1 MDMNDLFGDYQNGN
15 YSSKAKE
22 HPLHQNDFSYGQNEE
37 NNKKSKKTKGPK
49 QKKKGGGLVVLLLLI
64 ILGLVGGAAYAFFY
78 TDTFKTPKQLMG
90 KYMLTMVAAS
100 ENNTPI
106 SNQIVLKEKG
116 TATVDGTLTILLKE
130 LSDGLMED
138 VKVDVDLAAD
148 YDADFTNLRINTT
161 LEEQKYNVSLLT
173 NKDIIAIGSDLVDLS
188 ADYDG
193 AKYVGIKNENL
204 KEFAK
209 KFSLED
215 EMLKFVPDKVNFDGL
230 KEIFSEEEIADI
242 TNRYLQ
248 VLNSHLP
255 EEKFGLEEN
264 VKITVENKD
273 YATKKVT
280 LKMSSLEVYEIM
292 LDALKE
298 LKQDEVILNS
308 YKKVVDIEI
317 PKDKIDAAFDEMIK
331 GMEDSIKIEKE
342 TPSGTLELAM
352 YIYEKTAIQ
361 AQCIILDDKA
371 EVLEEIKYSNIKT
384 DTGVKVITETY
395 TPAGSYTPAVTERNT
410 VDITYGPTSEKLVY
424 TMETDYEEDTSKKED
439 EDDMFSSFYT
449 YEDTK
454 SECVYEIK
462 DFSSKGY
469 KDSLVASTEGQKVF
483 KFESTVKFDE
493 KVEVV
498 KLTDS
503 NTVFLNDM
511 TVEEMGELATLIS
524 TKLAVLMPED
534 DYSSFEDDYD
544 YSYEDDYTFKDD
556 WDTTNT
562 IGNTIDNTISMN
574 VTNEV
579 TNEIDYSRYE
589 DLYNTPTVD
598 SEDEEDTTV
607 FDTLSSELGSA
618 VNTCKT
624 EAENSDY
631 VIRDYLNTEN
641 LKLLCPSITEI
652 TLVEED
658 DVYITFNVK
667 SGVEEYEYKL
677 EPVDDSVVTSSLI
690 RIR

>member
-15 YSSKAKE
+15 YSSQAKE
-22 HPLHQNDFSYGQNEE
+22 HPLHQNDFSYGQNEQ
-37 NNKKSKKTKGPK
+37 NNKNKKEKGPK

-64 ILGLVGGAAYAFFY
+64 ILGLVGGGAYVFLC
-78 TDTFKTPKQLMG
+78 TDAFKTPKQLMG

-106 SNQIVLKEKG
+106 SNQIILKEKG
-116 TATVDGTLTILLKE
+116 TATVDGTLTVLLKE

-273 YATKKVT
+273 YVTKKVT

-317 PKDKIDAAFDEMIK
+317 PKDKIDEAFDEMIK

-352 YIYEKTAIQ
+352 YIYEKTALQ

-371 EVLEEIKYSNIKT
+371 EVLEEIKYSNVKT

-439 EDDMFSSFYT
+439 EEDMFSSFYT

-544 YSYEDDYTFKDD
+544 YSYEDDYTFEDD